1 MKLEPTAIKDVV
13 IITPRRYGDARG
25 YFMETYKKQ
34 VLQDEIGFDPGFV
47 QDNFSLSAKKD
58 TIRGL
63 HFQTPPHVQG
73 KLVRCTRGA
82 LLDVAVD
89 ARIGSPTYKKWVA
102 VKLTAENDKQ
112 LWIPG
117 GFLHGFRTL
126 MNDTEITYKC
136 TDYYAPDCDGAVA
149 WDDPDLAIDWGAD
162 TDNVTLSDKDLRAQ
176 TFAKFNNPFTYES

>member
-1 MKLEPTAIKDVV
+1 
-13 IITPRRYGDARG
+13 
-25 YFMETYKKQ
+25 METYKKQ

-112 LWIPG
+112 LWIPS

-126 MNDTEITYKC
+126 MNDT
-136 TDYYAPDCDGAVA
+136 APSQSGA
-149 WDDPDLAIDWGAD
+149 
-162 TDNVTLSDKDLRAQ
+162 
-176 TFAKFNNPFTYES
+176 